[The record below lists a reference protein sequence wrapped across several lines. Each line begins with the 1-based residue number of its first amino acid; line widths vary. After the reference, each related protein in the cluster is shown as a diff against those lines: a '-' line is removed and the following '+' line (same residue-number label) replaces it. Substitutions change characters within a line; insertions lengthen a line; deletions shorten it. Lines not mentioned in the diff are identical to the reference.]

1 MTNFNMDKKE
11 IRNFIRQKKKEMS
24 RTQIE
29 RAGALIAE
37 NVFALPEYA
46 AADVIL
52 SYMAVNQE
60 VLTAPIIEQAIKDG
74 KTVGIPKTFGNRHME
89 FFAYDEGN
97 LAAGFGGIPE
107 PASSD
112 APLFFPPADAYP
124 GSASDKPSKCSVSVM
139 PGSAAPAEKPPAD
152 AYPEAASERPARC
165 SASVKPGS
173 AAPAEKPAVHGP
185 SAALDT
191 NRASG
196 TSAPSAAK
204 ILILVPGLAFG
215 RDMNRIGYGGGFYDT
230 YLENRPYITKAA
242 LGYDFQI
249 FSSLPCEP
257 HDIKMDLII
266 TPREIIKNNCT
277 G

>member
-1 MTNFNMDKKE
+1 MANFNMDKKE

-29 RAGALIAE
+29 RAGALITE

-60 VLTAPIIEQAIKDG
+60 VLTAPIIEQALKDG

-112 APLFFPPADAYP
+112 APLFFPP
-124 GSASDKPSKCSVSVM
+124 
-139 PGSAAPAEKPPAD
+139 
-152 AYPEAASERPARC
+152 
-165 SASVKPGS
+165 
-173 AAPAEKPAVHGP
+173 
-185 SAALDT
+185 
-191 NRASG
+191 
-196 TSAPSAAK
+196 AAK